1 MPPLNVLPSA
11 MESYQAACRPGGD
24 PRTHLIDLGAAAS
37 THLTGFRFT
46 KEGRFDATEE
56 SADGI
61 HPTVGRHAQ
70 LGEMLYERVAAKLLA
85 TEEEEEEE
93 SVSEGG
99 VVW

>member
-1 MPPLNVLPSA
+1 MDGSA
-11 MESYQAACRPGGD
+11 A
-24 PRTHLIDLGAAAS
+24 RTTLL
-37 THLTGFRFT
+37 
-46 KEGRFDATEE
+46 
-56 SADGI
+56 ADGI